1 MNGQRDFIS
10 TYNVKQNTACLV
22 SPPEIIPPP
31 LPHPIC
37 VFSLSVSLALFTC
50 WMTLIA
56 SLLWALS
63 LSLSLSFVS
72 PLPCLFFSLWYEIN
86 AFSMDQR
93 QKESEEPS
101 KPFAMFWEESPSEI
115 CLPVCPPYC
124 FIDVLN
130 KYSFA
135 LTFFAPLFVVVRSS
149 FTVFN
154 FFICRLMKSHNASGK
169 YLQTS
174 FFLFFLM
181 WYVLLWYS
189 FFFFFVCSVKA
200 WM

>member
-10 TYNVKQNTACLV
+10 TYNVQQNTACLV

-31 LPHPIC
+31 TLP
-37 VFSLSVSLALFTC
+37 SVSFLCLCPSVCLSCTFYILDDANR
-50 WMTLIA
+50 
-56 SLLWALS
+56 LLVVGTHTHTLS

-101 KPFAMFWEESPSEI
+101 KPFAMFWEESPFEI

-135 LTFFAPLFVVVRSS
+135 LTFFAPPFCGRP
-149 FTVFN
+149 
-154 FFICRLMKSHNASGK
+154 
-169 YLQTS
+169 
-174 FFLFFLM
+174 
-181 WYVLLWYS
+181 
-189 FFFFFVCSVKA
+189 FFFHGF
-200 WM
+200 

>member
-1 MNGQRDFIS
+1 M
-10 TYNVKQNTACLV
+10 
-22 SPPEIIPPP
+22 
-31 LPHPIC
+31 
-37 VFSLSVSLALFTC
+37 
-50 WMTLIA
+50 LIA
-56 SLLWALS
+56 SLLWA

-101 KPFAMFWEESPSEI
+101 KPFAMFCEESPSEI
-115 CLPVCPPYC
+115 CLPVCPLYC

-135 LTFFAPLFVVVRSS
+135 PTFFAPLFVVVGSS

-174 FFLFFLM
+174 FFLFFLI
-181 WYVLLWYS
+181 
-189 FFFFFVCSVKA
+189 
-200 WM
+200 